1 MPKRKHVKKNKVVP
15 CPDANTHARERI
27 ANQNHKKEVIRKKIE
42 DLMQKRKQEMLTGD
56 TVTKTVNTKKAENVD
71 TSSETV

>member
-1 MPKRKHVKKNKVVP
+1 MGHKAKCKKKIKIT
-15 CPDANTHARERI
+15 PDADANSRARQRI

-56 TVTKTVNTKKAENVD
+56 TVTKTVNTKKAD

>member
-1 MPKRKHVKKNKVVP
+1 MVHKAKMKKKNKVVP
-15 CPDANTHARERI
+15 CADANTHTKERI

-56 TVTKTVNTKKAENVD
+56 TVTKTVNTKKAD